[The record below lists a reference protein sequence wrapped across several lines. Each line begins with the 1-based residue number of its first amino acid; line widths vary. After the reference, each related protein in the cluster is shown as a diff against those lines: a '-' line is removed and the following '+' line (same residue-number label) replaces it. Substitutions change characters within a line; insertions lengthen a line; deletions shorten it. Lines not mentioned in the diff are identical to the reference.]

1 MENDQRNHIIS
12 AFYACRDGLVRSLL
26 KMSVQPTDVD
36 DILQET
42 VVRVLSVGK
51 KRVIQSPK
59 DYLFVVSRN
68 LVLEKLSR
76 QSREIA
82 TDVEE
87 VQISSNEAS
96 AESSIIHKQ
105 KFEKFCEAVRELPD
119 KQRHA
124 ILLRKLYG
132 FSHDE
137 IAAKMDVSVSSVEK
151 YIANGIKHCR
161 KIMLREGFDFEDA
174 KKDTKKVSRETS

>member
-1 MENDQRNHIIS
+1 MANDQRNQIVS
-12 AFYACRDGLVRSLL
+12 AFLACRDGLVRSLL

-42 VVRVLSVGK
+42 VVRVLSAGK
-51 KRVIQSPK
+51 KKTIQSPK

-87 VQISSNEAS
+87 IQIISNEVS
-96 AESSIIHKQ
+96 AESRLIHRQ
-105 KFEKFCEAVRELPD
+105 KFEKFCEAVRELPE

-132 FSHDE
+132 FSHNE
-137 IAAKMDVSVSSVEK
+137 IARKMGVSASSVEK
-151 YIANGIKHCR
+151 YISSGIKHCR
-161 KIMLREGFDFEDA
+161 RILIREGYDFEDV
-174 KKDTKKVSRETS
+174 KEDPIKVSRETS